1 MAAPTVAA
9 LAPLLHICPGII
21 PGMHASHPAS
31 TRCSAFA
38 GQRLLAAGTL
48 QHVALAARQA
58 LDSDPDVQIRIFEDA
73 GQHPVEVNLGG
84 TMADLVRRLA
94 ELPDTMDAVP
104 DPAVASAEATPSD
117 KPRGRG
123 RPRLGVVA
131 REVTLLPRHWQ
142 WLNAQPGG
150 ASVALRKLVEAARRD
165 AGEGDRRREGQ
176 EATYRFILAMAGNA
190 PGFEEAARALFAGD
204 ITRFEDAIV
213 AWPPDI
219 REHATMLAARALRD

>member
-1 MAAPTVAA
+1 MAS
-9 LAPLLHICPGII
+9 
-21 PGMHASHPAS
+21 SHPAS

-38 GQRLLAAGTL
+38 GKRLVGAGPL

-58 LDSDPDVQIRIFEDA
+58 LDADPGATILIFDDA
-73 GQHPVEVNLGG
+73 SQHQVEVDLGG
-84 TMADLVRRLA
+84 SMAELVRRLA
-94 ELPDTMDAVP
+94 ELPEAVAP
-104 DPAVASAEATPSD
+104 DPALASAQSTPPD

-123 RPRLGVVA
+123 RPKLGVVA

-176 EATYRFILAMAGNA
+176 EAAYRFMLAMAGNE

-204 ITRFEDAIV
+204 FTRFEDSV
-213 AWPPDI
+213 AHWPLDV
-219 REHATMLAARALRD
+219 REHATMLAGRALAAA

>member
-9 LAPLLHICPGII
+9 PAPLLHICPGII